1 MAPKDLPTEIPAEP
15 MEYLMNRAFKLR
27 VIDYVCE
34 HVPRMLKLRADQT
47 LMIDYRRVVEYVEPN
62 RDVPTLVEVP
72 NFSPTLAPPS
82 ANLMRADAPTL

>member
-1 MAPKDLPTEIPAEP
+1 
-15 MEYLMNRAFKLR
+15 MNRAFKLR

-62 RDVPTLVEVP
+62 RDVPTLVEVSAAFPKATQKLLKRHP
-72 NFSPTLAPPS
+72 NAP
-82 ANLMRADAPTL
+82 L